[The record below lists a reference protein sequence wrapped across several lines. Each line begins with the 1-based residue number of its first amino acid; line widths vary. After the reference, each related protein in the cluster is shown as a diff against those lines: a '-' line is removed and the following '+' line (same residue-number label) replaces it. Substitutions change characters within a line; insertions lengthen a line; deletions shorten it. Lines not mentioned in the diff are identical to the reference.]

1 MADSTFSFDLAAA
14 ATSWDGP
21 GLSAAASADA
31 RLVEGLCAG
40 DDRAYEELLTRFQ
53 QPVYNTV
60 YRLLSDSSD
69 AADVVQEVFLKVFKS
84 IGGFKSRSSLKTW
97 VYRIAVNE
105 AHNHRRW
112 FSRKRGHETGLEDDQ
127 GDGVTFE
134 QILPDHG
141 PSPFEIACDHQ
152 THAAIEEAL
161 KQVKPA
167 FREALVLRE
176 IEGLSYEE
184 IAEVLQ
190 TNINTIKTRIVRG
203 RQSLRELL
211 SVKLPAVDPNR
222 TSHQNDRPEDAVLG
236 AA

>member
-14 ATSWDGP
+14 ATPWDGP
-21 GLSAAASADA
+21 ASSAAASSDV
-31 RLVEGLCAG
+31 RLIEGLCAG

-53 QPVYNTV
+53 QPVYNIV
-60 YRLLSDSSD
+60 YRLLPDSTD
-69 AADVVQEVFLKVFKS
+69 AADVVQEVFLKVFRS
-84 IGGFKSRSSLKTW
+84 IGGFRGRSSLKTW

-112 FSRKRGHETGLEDDQ
+112 FSRKRGHETGLDDDQ
-127 GDGVTFE
+127 GEGVTYE

-141 PSPFEIACDHQ
+141 PSPLELAVDHE
-152 THAAIEEAL
+152 THTAIEEAL
-161 KQVKPA
+161 KNVKPA

-190 TNINTIKTRIVRG
+190 VNINTIKTRIVRG
-203 RQSLRELL
+203 RQSLKELL
-211 SVKLPAVDPNR
+211 SERLV
-222 TSHQNDRPEDAVLG
+222 TNDNRPENAVLG

>member
-1 MADSTFSFDLAAA
+1 MADSTFSFDLAVAA
-14 ATSWDGP
+14 APWDGP
-21 GLSAAASADA
+21 ASSAAASSDV
-31 RLVEGLCAG
+31 RLIEGLRAG

-53 QPVYNTV
+53 QPVYNIV
-60 YRLLSDSSD
+60 YRLLPDTTD
-69 AADVVQEVFLKVFKS
+69 AADVVQEVFLKVFRS
-84 IGGFKSRSSLKTW
+84 IGGFRGRSSLKTW

-112 FSRKRGHETGLEDDQ
+112 FSRKRGHETGLDDDQ
-127 GDGVTFE
+127 GEGVTYE

-141 PSPFEIACDHQ
+141 PSPLELAVDRE

-161 KQVKPA
+161 KNVKPA

-190 TNINTIKTRIVRG
+190 VNINTIKTRIVRG
-203 RQSLRELL
+203 RQSLKELL
-211 SVKLPAVDPNR
+211 SERLVTNNNR
-222 TSHQNDRPEDAVLG
+222 PDNAVLG

>member
-1 MADSTFSFDLAAA
+1 MADSTFSFDLAVA
-14 ATSWDGP
+14 ATPWDGP
-21 GLSAAASADA
+21 ASSAAASSEV
-31 RLVEGLCAG
+31 RLIEGLCAG

-53 QPVYNTV
+53 QPVYNIV
-60 YRLLSDSSD
+60 YRLLPDSTD
-69 AADVVQEVFLKVFKS
+69 AADVVQEVFLKVFRS
-84 IGGFKSRSSLKTW
+84 IGGFRGRSSLKTW

-112 FSRKRGHETGLEDDQ
+112 FSRKRGHETGLDDDQ
-127 GDGVTFE
+127 GEGVTYE

-141 PSPFEIACDHQ
+141 PSPLELAVDRE
-152 THAAIEEAL
+152 THTAIEEAL
-161 KQVKPA
+161 KNVKPA

-190 TNINTIKTRIVRG
+190 VNINTIKTRIVRG
-203 RQSLRELL
+203 RQSLKELL
-211 SVKLPAVDPNR
+211 SERQVTN
-222 TSHQNDRPEDAVLG
+222 NNRPENAVLG

>member
-14 ATSWDGP
+14 APWDGP
-21 GLSAAASADA
+21 GSAAAASSDA
-31 RLVEGLCAG
+31 RLIEGLCAG

-53 QPVYNTV
+53 QPVYNIV
-60 YRLLSDSSD
+60 YRLVSDSSD
-69 AADVVQEVFLKVFKS
+69 TADVVQEVFLKIFRS
-84 IGGFKSRSSLKTW
+84 IGGFRGRSSLKTW

-112 FSRKRGHETGLEDDQ
+112 FSRKRGQETGLEDDQ
-127 GDGVTFE
+127 GEGVTFE
-134 QILPDHG
+134 QILPDHS
-141 PSPFEIACDHQ
+141 PSPFEIACDHE
-152 THAAIEEAL
+152 TRAAIEDAL
-161 KQVKPA
+161 ANVKPA

-190 TNINTIKTRIVRG
+190 VNINTIKTRIVRG
-203 RQSLRELL
+203 RQSLREQL
-211 SVKLPAVDPNR
+211 SARIAVNPSSNQPN
-222 TSHQNDRPEDAVLG
+222 AVVG